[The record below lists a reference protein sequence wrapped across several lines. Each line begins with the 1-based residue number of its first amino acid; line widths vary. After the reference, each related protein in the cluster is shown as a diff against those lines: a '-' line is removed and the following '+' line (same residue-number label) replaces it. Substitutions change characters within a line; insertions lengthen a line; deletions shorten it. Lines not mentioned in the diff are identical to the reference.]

1 MQRWKCGSGW
11 FGFVGKVMGCDR
23 RLPRDS
29 RRPKSVQNAMLQY
42 EWLRTF
48 GRHLCHFHFDI
59 LSSVQIVAF
68 LPRKYFT

>member
-1 MQRWKCGSGW
+1 MEMWQRMVWLCREGDGL
-11 FGFVGKVMGCDR
+11 DR

-42 EWLRTF
+42 ERLRTF